1 MRIAFYH
8 GLESTLP
15 SSKVEWLKSLRHEV
29 LALDMNY
36 RDPECYAQTLEKT
49 TLFKP
54 NLVIGSSMGGWFAW
68 LIGAQL
74 DVSRILLNP
83 ALHSRS
89 FDPVVNASTPHF
101 PLTFVLL
108 GENDTVIDPT
118 RTTALL
124 IKTTARVTTGSHAH
138 RTPLEVFQPFTLDC
152 ITQLSGQ

>member
-15 SSKVEWLKSLRHEV
+15 SSKVEWLQSIGHDV
-29 LALDMNY
+29 LALEMNY
-36 RDPECYAQTLEKT
+36 QDPECFEQTLEKT

-54 NLVIGSSMGGWFAW
+54 NLVIGSSMGAWFAW

-83 ALHSRS
+83 ALHNRS
-89 FDPVVNASTPHF
+89 FDPVVNAATPHF
-101 PLTFVLL
+101 PSTFVLL

-118 RTTALL
+118 RTAALL
-124 IKTTARVTTGSHAH
+124 TNTPARISMGSHAH
-138 RTPLEVFQPFTLDC
+138 RTPLEVFQAFTLDSLAE
-152 ITQLSGQ
+152 LSGQ

>member
-15 SSKVEWLKSLRHEV
+15 SSKVEWLKSLHHEV

-36 RDPECYAQTLEKT
+36 RDPACFEQTLEKT

-89 FDPVVNASTPHF
+89 FDPEVNAAAPHF
-101 PLTFVLL
+101 PTTFVLL

-118 RTTALL
+118 RTKALL
-124 IKTTARVTTGSHAH
+124 TDTTAHISIGSHAH

-152 ITQLSGQ
+152 LAELSVQ